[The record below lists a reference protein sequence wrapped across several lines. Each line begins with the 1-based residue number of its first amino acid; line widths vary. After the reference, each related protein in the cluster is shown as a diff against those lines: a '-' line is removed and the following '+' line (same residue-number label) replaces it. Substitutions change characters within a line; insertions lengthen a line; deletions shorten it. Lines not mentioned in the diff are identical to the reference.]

1 MRHLS
6 RLYEGR
12 DRVAE
17 TVGAHQ
23 WAFNNKCIDS
33 IQEHVTENLWLWHQ
47 AAQTMRSCAGVA
59 DAEMSYG
66 SIWRFALAKTRRL

>member
-47 AAQTMRSCAGVA
+47 AAQRCGPFEGYMATSGSDAAVA
-59 DAEMSYG
+59 
-66 SIWRFALAKTRRL
+66 LPLP